1 VTPPHSEPRPSPST
15 DLGTGPSLF
24 LDIVRLLA
32 ALMVALGHLTQVSN
46 GWGSLIDLAVNAVT
60 AFFLLS
66 GFVIRYVTVR
76 RRGSLP
82 NYIADRAS
90 RIYSVLLPAMLLATF
105 TDIAVKH
112 FTEHTSGLASVDFPH
127 LAIAAFTNLTF
138 TTYIWH
144 MHWGYYTDGAMWS
157 LCFEW
162 AYYMLYGLAFYL
174 TGWRRILTLL
184 VIALIAGPEVLTLFP
199 IWLAGCLLFEVFI
212 RVRTRR
218 WFLPTAILALAAAA
232 SLLVL
237 HGVRAHTNNLR
248 LGFAHL
254 VHNWESNGQTSG
266 STLFFLAPKLGH
278 NSPVSLNAYLW
289 GTIFFILMLL
299 GLLFA
304 DRLTLN
310 PQSLPARTSRLLAEA
325 TFPLYLVHL
334 PIFLLTVALLGH
346 NITSNVAKLALL
358 CGVFAL
364 SVLLGEIFNRY
375 KLTLRAWFLRIIP
388 GATAR
393 TKPAA

>member
-218 WFLPTAILALAAAA
+218 WFLPTAIPPVCSSFTVSGPTPTISASASPTSFTTGSPTARPPALLFSSSPPNSATTAR
-232 SLLVL
+232 SPSML
-237 HGVRAHTNNLR
+237 
-248 LGFAHL
+248 
-254 VHNWESNGQTSG
+254 TSG
-266 STLFFLAPKLGH
+266 APSSSSSCSSACSSPTASPSTPRASPRAPSAC
-278 NSPVSLNAYLW
+278 SPK
-289 GTIFFILMLL
+289 
-299 GLLFA
+299 
-304 DRLTLN
+304 
-310 PQSLPARTSRLLAEA
+310 PP
-325 TFPLYLVHL
+325 FPS
-334 PIFLLTVALLGH
+334 T
-346 NITSNVAKLALL
+346 
-358 CGVFAL
+358 
-364 SVLLGEIFNRY
+364 
-375 KLTLRAWFLRIIP
+375 
-388 GATAR
+388 
-393 TKPAA
+393 